1 MYRWIQ
7 RWGEMAGLPSE
18 EILARL
24 ADAWEAA
31 APADAV
37 YQEKP
42 GVWKTIADLGE
53 GALASLGAHGSGTPG
68 MHPASPGMTRRIRV
82 DPS

>member
-1 MYRWIQ
+1 
-7 RWGEMAGLPSE
+7 MAGLPSE

-24 ADAWEAA
+24 ADAWKDA

-37 YQEKP
+37 YQEKS

-53 GALASLGAHGSGTPG
+53 GALASLGVHSSATPG
-68 MHPASPGMTRRIRV
+68 TR
-82 DPS
+82 PSGVSEER